1 MKKRKGKVEKVR
13 KKSLDVVNKRR
24 IIRIKKIKCIGTNRK
39 LVKQDLPC

>member
-24 IIRIKKIKCIGTNRK
+24 IIRIKKSNVLGLIEN
-39 LVKQDLPC
+39 